1 MPGAAMRRGVPV
13 VWARWARWAS
23 MSMVGRLPPLSM
35 RAMEDWVVLMRR
47 ASSVWV
53 SPAWVR
59 RV

>member
-1 MPGAAMRRGVPV
+1 MRRGVPV
-13 VWARWARWAS
+13 VWARWAS

-53 SPAWVR
+53 NPAWVR